1 MEETEKTGQKWIA
14 IKDKSLIM
22 LILQSYADPDKKK
35 ILDATEHSRMILDII
50 EVCKLPQTSTY
61 RKINS
66 LIRNGLLVPDG
77 QVSMKYG
84 KNVNTYVTLFKNVEI
99 NIVKN
104 DVQVRAKISDNSK
117 NAVLRMMRE
126 KIITSKK
133 FSLDAGKDLS
143 DAIHQS
149 IQKNGSKS
157 VVPYLIK
164 ERIIKSK
171 PMP

>member
-104 DVQVRAKISDNSK
+104 DVQVRAKISDISK
-117 NAVLRMMRE
+117 NAVLRIMRE
-126 KIITSKK
+126 KIIHSKK
-133 FSLDAGKDLS
+133 FSADTGKDLS
-143 DAIHQS
+143 DAIHRS

-157 VVPYLIK
+157 VVPYLLK
-164 ERIIKSK
+164 ERIIRV
-171 PMP
+171 